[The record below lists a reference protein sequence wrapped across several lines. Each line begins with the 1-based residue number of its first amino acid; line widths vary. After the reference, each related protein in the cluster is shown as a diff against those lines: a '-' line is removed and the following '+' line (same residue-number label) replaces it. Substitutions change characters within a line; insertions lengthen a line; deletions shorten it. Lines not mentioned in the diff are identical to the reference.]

1 MKLRNQI
8 LTALFISGL
17 LPLAIAFIYAIWH
30 SSVITNNLT
39 LDAAEKRLEV
49 VAEKL
54 SGYFDARR
62 SEIEIIA
69 STEVVQNMQ
78 FSEMRPY
85 LLQILDVKKEHY
97 EKFIIG
103 RNDGTF
109 HNTSGGN
116 PHQNLL
122 RTFNDNSPT
131 AKPKS
136 ISKRD
141 YWQYTVGRIKNN
153 QSKSYISNPMISYTT
168 EVKQIVVAS
177 SILDQNGNS
186 QGLIG
191 GSLPWNNINNIIQKF
206 SNTLEEEFSGLAQLA
221 MISKDGTYW
230 YHWNTNKTIH
240 LEKDNLGNY
249 ILGPNGEKRTIS
261 SNILDSPIPALKDAA
276 PYILQGRKTL
286 ITISE
291 NGSNVHN
298 IFIPVRSSGY
308 ILQLAIPD
316 SVLSAPTLD
325 LKNVLMTVFVVSS
338 IIAIL
343 FTIIISNSMTS
354 PLLKFRKS
362 LDKLKEGHLKKINLS
377 SQTSEFNHLF
387 DAFNNMISII
397 NERELSLTNSEERF
411 SLAMQGANDGLWDWN
426 MVTNDVYYSPR
437 WKEMLGYN
445 IDELEDTLD
454 TWKALIHPDDLET
467 SLNSINEYIDEKS
480 MSYHQEIR
488 MIHKNGNI
496 VDILTRGF
504 ITRDELTKKPI
515 RMVGTHIDITDRKKQ
530 EIELKTLN
538 NNLEQCVKER
548 TLELELL
555 NTELVSAK
563 DVAESANKAKSSF
576 LANMSHEIR
585 TPMNGI
591 IGLTELTLRTN
602 LNELQKEYLEKV
614 KISAD
619 ILLRILNDILDFS
632 KIEAGKLALE
642 ATSFNFDNIIQN
654 VYSIFDVKA
663 REKNVS
669 LNLDIAKDIPK
680 VLLGDPVRLTQIMA
694 NLLSNAIKFTDRG
707 SITIRVS
714 SSDQIGY
721 LNFNIIDTGIGI
733 PHDVQNKLFT
743 SFTQADSSTSRKY
756 GGTGLGLAISKHLI
770 ELMKGNITLISEPNK
785 GSSFNFSLYLP
796 ADKLAQT
803 SENNKPNKHVK
814 ETNKTSDSYLS
825 TVLFAKKVLLA
836 EDVAVNRLIAK
847 ELLTHAGMMVD
858 TANDGKQAVE
868 MAKLNTY
875 DLILMDIQ
883 MPEMDGYEATLLI
896 RTIERYSDIPIIALT
911 ANAMKS
917 DEKLCLDAGMNG
929 HLSKPIETDKLIS
942 RLESYFS

>member
-411 SLAMQGANDGLWDWN
+411 SLAMQGANDGL
-426 MVTNDVYYSPR
+426 
-437 WKEMLGYN
+437 
-445 IDELEDTLD
+445 
-454 TWKALIHPDDLET
+454 
-467 SLNSINEYIDEKS
+467 
-480 MSYHQEIR
+480 
-488 MIHKNGNI
+488 
-496 VDILTRGF
+496 
-504 ITRDELTKKPI
+504 
-515 RMVGTHIDITDRKKQ
+515 
-530 EIELKTLN
+530 
-538 NNLEQCVKER
+538 
-548 TLELELL
+548 
-555 NTELVSAK
+555 
-563 DVAESANKAKSSF
+563 
-576 LANMSHEIR
+576 
-585 TPMNGI
+585 
-591 IGLTELTLRTN
+591 
-602 LNELQKEYLEKV
+602 
-614 KISAD
+614 
-619 ILLRILNDILDFS
+619 
-632 KIEAGKLALE
+632 
-642 ATSFNFDNIIQN
+642 
-654 VYSIFDVKA
+654 
-663 REKNVS
+663 
-669 LNLDIAKDIPK
+669 
-680 VLLGDPVRLTQIMA
+680 
-694 NLLSNAIKFTDRG
+694 
-707 SITIRVS
+707 
-714 SSDQIGY
+714 
-721 LNFNIIDTGIGI
+721 
-733 PHDVQNKLFT
+733 
-743 SFTQADSSTSRKY
+743 
-756 GGTGLGLAISKHLI
+756 
-770 ELMKGNITLISEPNK
+770 
-785 GSSFNFSLYLP
+785 
-796 ADKLAQT
+796 
-803 SENNKPNKHVK
+803 
-814 ETNKTSDSYLS
+814 
-825 TVLFAKKVLLA
+825 
-836 EDVAVNRLIAK
+836 
-847 ELLTHAGMMVD
+847 
-858 TANDGKQAVE
+858 
-868 MAKLNTY
+868 
-875 DLILMDIQ
+875 
-883 MPEMDGYEATLLI
+883 
-896 RTIERYSDIPIIALT
+896 
-911 ANAMKS
+911 
-917 DEKLCLDAGMNG
+917 
-929 HLSKPIETDKLIS
+929 
-942 RLESYFS
+942 